1 MGRREIIYLAVS
13 NLITSSLEALEGINK
28 LPLEQQDKDEIA
40 MLEYIISQAQEI
52 EEEYR
57 NEINGETGIARPN
70 WDEIESQE
78 P

>member
-13 NLITSSLEALEGINK
+13 NLITSSLEALEGISK
-28 LPLEQQDKDEIA
+28 LPLEQQDKGEIA

-57 NEINGETGIARPN
+57 KEINGETGIARPN
-70 WDEIESQE
+70 WDEIENQE